1 MREPLEI
8 MDEMPA
14 MDAERGDSG
23 GNQGAVVTDVEVS
36 DQHHQTFE
44 SIKRTDQDGAEF
56 WRARQI
62 APILGYQDYRNFQNV
77 VAKAKTACKTAGYVV
92 ADHFGDFTEMV
103 PIGSGAIR
111 RISDIRLSRYA
122 CYLIVQNGDPAKPV
136 IALGQTY
143 FAIQTRRQELQE
155 GAGFQRLSEDDR
167 RLMLRGE
174 LSEHN
179 KALSAAAKQ
188 SGVETSLDYAIFQD
202 HGYRGLYGELGAE
215 GIQSRKGLK
224 QSEEIIDYMGSTELA
239 ANLFRATQT
248 EDKLRREGV
257 KGKLEANTLH
267 FEVGRKV
274 RNTIAEL
281 GGGMPEDLPTP
292 PKSISQIERER
303 KKLLARD
310 DSGKK

>member
-1 MREPLEI
+1 MTE
-8 MDEMPA
+8 
-14 MDAERGDSG
+14 
-23 GNQGAVVTDVEVS
+23 VEVS
-36 DQHHQTFE
+36 DQHQQTFE
-44 SIKRTDQDGAEF
+44 SIKLTDQDGAEF

-62 APILGYQDYRNFQNV
+62 APLLEYHDYRNFQNV

-92 ADHFGDFTEMV
+92 ADHFVDFTEMV

-155 GAGFQRLSEDDR
+155 GVSSGRLSEDDR

-188 SGVETSLDYAIFQD
+188 SGIENSLDYAIFQD
-202 HGYRGLYGELGAE
+202 HGYRGLYGELG
-215 GIQSRKGLK
+215 
-224 QSEEIIDYMGSTELA
+224 
-239 ANLFRATQT
+239 
-248 EDKLRREGV
+248 
-257 KGKLEANTLH
+257 
-267 FEVGRKV
+267 
-274 RNTIAEL
+274 
-281 GGGMPEDLPTP
+281 
-292 PKSISQIERER
+292 PKRFNRER
-303 KKLLARD
+303 D
-310 DSGKK
+310 